1 MSKIFC
7 ALHNGRIKNRI
18 VFDSYESAE
27 KILGTG
33 NFVEETEET
42 GPLFIGGL
50 WDGNTCIPA
59 TQEELVALETELNA
73 LFIIEPDISEVPTE

>member
-59 TQEELVALETELNA
+59 TEEELAEFQAELIST
-73 LFIIEPDISEVPTE
+73 FIVEEPISQPTE